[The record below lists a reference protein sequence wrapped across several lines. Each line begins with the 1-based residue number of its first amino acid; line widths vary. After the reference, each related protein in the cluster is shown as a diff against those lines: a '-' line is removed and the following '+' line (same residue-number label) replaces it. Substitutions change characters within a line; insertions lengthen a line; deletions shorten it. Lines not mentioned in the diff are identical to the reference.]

1 MSQKIENQIVF
12 SNEVINKRKLQG
24 LMYLTFNNYG
34 IVKSSII
41 ADQIKNLT
49 FYYATKSG
57 ISLSVED
64 LRVPFKKRKL
74 IGLTNNEVEKTE
86 QRYEI
91 GDITSVER
99 FQKVLDIWNNASN
112 FLKEDVLTYFRE
124 SDPLNPLYIMAF
136 SGARGNIS
144 QVRQLVSPAGPC

>member
-1 MSQKIENQIVF
+1 MSQKVKNQIVF

-34 IVKSSII
+34 LVKSSII

-57 ISLSVED
+57 ISLSIED

-91 GDITSVER
+91 
-99 FQKVLDIWNNASN
+99 LSN
-112 FLKEDVLTYFRE
+112 SGNFFRKY
-124 SDPLNPLYIMAF
+124 L
-136 SGARGNIS
+136 
-144 QVRQLVSPAGPC
+144 SP

>member
-64 LRVPFKKRKL
+64 LRVPFNTM
-74 IGLTNNEVEKTE
+74 IPALTDSGCRGSMSLMME
-86 QRYEI
+86 YI
-91 GDITSVER
+91 H
-99 FQKVLDIWNNASN
+99 
-112 FLKEDVLTYFRE
+112 TYV
-124 SDPLNPLYIMAF
+124 Y
-136 SGARGNIS
+136 
-144 QVRQLVSPAGPC
+144 